1 MRDADQMIA
10 EALRDI
16 AAEAG
21 PAGPLADAAW
31 RSGRRRRL
39 AVFGATAVSIAGAI
53 ALTLALVLPP
63 AAAPGPVSP
72 PARPSPFV
80 SITLAPATPASLD
93 VLNTAAGILGQRVAV
108 LHLANVQI
116 RVFAPDIVLTGPAS
130 DEAQLKAIA
139 TVGALDF
146 RHVLLDQPYSGTAA
160 YGDTRTVNQH
170 TLTLFRRLTCTPGN
184 TSTWPDQVGYTAA
197 DYDNPDTQIVSCD
210 SSGNKYALD
219 VAAVQHTQI
228 TSATARPSG
237 PGNQW
242 TVLMT
247 LNRAGA
253 SAFSALSSHLYS
265 TYFPGAQTG
274 NRNDVTLDTIA
285 AVLDG
290 NVITTPQIEAAIPG
304 GLIELVGN
312 ITRAQAED
320 IGAQVRSGA
329 LPVGFRISAISTA
342 TPLR

>member
-1 MRDADQMIA
+1 MIA

-21 PAGPLADAAW
+21 PPGPMAAAAW
-31 RSGRRRRL
+31 RAGRRRRL
-39 AVFGATAVSIAGAI
+39 AALGATAVSIAGAI

-72 PARPSPFV
+72 PARPSPLV
-80 SITLAPATPASLD
+80 SITLAPVTPASPE
-93 VLNTAAGILGQRVAV
+93 VLTSAAGILGHRVAL

-116 RVFAPDIVLTGPAS
+116 RVSGPDLVLTGPAA
-130 DEAQLKAIA
+130 DEAQLEAIA
-139 TVGALDF
+139 TVGVLNF
-146 RHVLLDQPYSGTAA
+146 RHVLLIQSSGGTT
-160 YGDTRTVNQH
+160 YGDMSLVSRH
-170 TLTLFRRLTCTPGN
+170 TLALFHKLTCAPGN
-184 TSTWPDQVGYTAA
+184 TTIWPHQVGYTAA
-197 DYDNPDTQIVSCD
+197 DYDNPSTQIVSCD

-219 VAAVQHTQI
+219 VAAVLHTQI
-228 TSATARPSG
+228 ASATARPSG

-247 LNRAGA
+247 LNTAGA

-265 TYFPGAQTG
+265 TYFPGAEAG
-274 NRNDVTLDTIA
+274 NQNDVALDTFT

-290 NVITTPQIEAAIPG
+290 NVITAPQIDGVIPG
-304 GLIELVGN
+304 GLIELVGS

-320 IGAQVRSGA
+320 IAAQVQSGI
-329 LPVGFRISAISTA
+329 LPVGFRVSATSTG
-342 TPLR
+342 TP